1 MNIINII
8 SYIIV
13 GTLTGLFMAT
23 IGADGLIT
31 VPALCILGLSLKK
44 AVIIALILQALP
56 QTIPA
61 LYNFWK
67 NDEISKELIYI
78 SLLLIFGNFIG
89 TYYGSFIHTKK
100 LLSEKQ
106 LYLFFV
112 VFLLISALYVTCEH
126 LL

>member
-1 MNIINII
+1 
-8 SYIIV
+8 
-13 GTLTGLFMAT
+13 MAT